1 MSDKPTP
8 KTMEYKTNSDGMG
21 KINKILLWVVPLVI
35 IIVVVFIIM
44 NQQPGKKDSEYT
56 ELISKANTSF
66 NLKEYREAKKSY
78 EASLNIKPEAS
89 LPIKRIGM
97 IDSILTFREE
107 ARIKEA
113 PEEEISKPAEVK
125 TTEIPQG
132 GESEKTKSVMETA
145 PTEKTREPNAKAVS
159 IGNGRYHI
167 VVGCFEIRNNA
178 INFSKELRGKGHDS
192 KIIPILDGRM
202 SAVTYQSFG
211 TEREAFKVLR
221 QIQRDFA
228 KEAWVLEH

>member
-1 MSDKPTP
+1 
-8 KTMEYKTNSDGMG
+8 
-21 KINKILLWVVPLVI
+21 
-35 IIVVVFIIM
+35 M
-44 NQQPGKKDSEYT
+44 NQRPGKKDSEYT

-125 TTEIPQG
+125 TTEIAQV
-132 GESEKTKSVMETA
+132 GESEKTKSVMETT
-145 PTEKTREPNAKAVS
+145 PPDKTGEPNAKAAS
-159 IGNGRYHI
+159 IGDGRYHV

-178 INFSKELRGKGHDS
+178 INFSKVLRGKGHDS
-192 KIIPILDGRM
+192 RIIPILDGRM

-221 QIQRDFA
+221 QVHRDFD
-228 KEAWVLEH
+228 KDAWVLKH